1 MALKSPISPKPSK
14 SKYQSLGYM
23 FGSPRVDLDPNILPT
38 KLDVIKFWMNLV
50 ATAKMHPHAPIC
62 THMHPM
68 HPQYA
73 PSAPTCTHR

>member
-38 KLDVIKFWMNLV
+38 KLDVIQFWMNLADNSRTSRKLSPDTKNQV
-50 ATAKMHPHAPIC
+50 RDNIIT
-62 THMHPM
+62 
-68 HPQYA
+68 
-73 PSAPTCTHR
+73 SVVR